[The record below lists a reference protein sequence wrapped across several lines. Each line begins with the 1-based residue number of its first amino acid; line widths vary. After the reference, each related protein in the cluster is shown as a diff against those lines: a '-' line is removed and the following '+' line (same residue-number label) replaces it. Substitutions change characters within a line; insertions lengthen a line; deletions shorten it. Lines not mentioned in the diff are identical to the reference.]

1 MTDYLITGAAGF
13 AGQHL
18 TTQLAQQTRS
28 IAGTYYR
35 TTPPFNPSAP
45 DIRWHYTDAAD
56 RENTRDLID
65 HLRPKKIIHLA
76 AASMPS
82 VANKNPRLA
91 TETNVTGWINLLD
104 AVAEFT
110 PTARVL
116 LVSSYHVYG
125 QQNPPA
131 TGYPESAPTS
141 PTDIYTASRI
151 MAEQSAHAI
160 AKRNNLDIIIA
171 RVGNHVGPGQRPG
184 YFVSSLA
191 DQIARIELQQREPVI
206 RVGNLN
212 VQRDI
217 TDVRDIV
224 RAYTALL
231 KNGQPGQ
238 TYNVCTGQPILL
250 RKIVDTLCNLSSVDC
265 RIETDPTLVRENDP
279 PIVFADPT
287 KLRTDTGWFP
297 QIEIEETLQDVLTEA
312 RRRHAV
318 NNEFCKTCIPTPA
331 EVA

>member
-18 TTQLAQQTRS
+18 TRQLAQRTS
-28 IAGTYYR
+28 SAAGTYYR
-35 TTPPFNPSAP
+35 TSPPDDS
-45 DIRWHYTDAAD
+45 DIRWIYTDTRD

-65 HLRPKKIIHLA
+65 HVRPNAIIHLA

-82 VANKNPRLA
+82 VANRNPRLA
-91 TETNVTGWINLLD
+91 TETNVTGWINLLE
-104 AVAEFT
+104 AVAEFA
-110 PTARVL
+110 PQVRVL

-125 QQNPPA
+125 QQTPPA

-151 MAEQSAHAI
+151 MGEQTAHAI
-160 AKRNNLDIIIA
+160 AGDHDLDIMIA

-191 DQIARIELQQREPVI
+191 DQIARIERDRDARDI
-206 RVGNLN
+206 RVGNLD

-231 KNGQPGQ
+231 EHGQRGE
-238 TYNVCTGQPILL
+238 TYNVCTGRPVLL
-250 RKIVDTLCNLSSVDC
+250 RKIVDTLFGFASVDC
-265 RIETDPTLVRENDP
+265 RIETDPNLLRENDP

-287 KLRTDTGWFP
+287 RLKRDTGWSP
-297 QIEIEETLQDVLTEA
+297 QIEIEETLRDVLNDA
-312 RRRHAV
+312 RRRH
-318 NNEFCKTCIPTPA
+318 TTSIPTTA